1 MSSSSSCVG
10 SSSNSILRTF
20 HPLLLLLLWPLAFR
34 VQPLLL
40 LLLLLWTLATLRAN
54 QRWLQRLGDSSNGG
68 HTLALTP
75 QLLLQPPLL
84 GFRLLLVQPLQCTV
98 PPLDS

>member
-1 MSSSSSCVG
+1 
-10 SSSNSILRTF
+10 
-20 HPLLLLLLWPLAFR
+20 LLLLLLWPLAFR

-40 LLLLLWTLATLRAN
+40 LLLWAFATLRAN
-54 QRWLQRLGDSSNGG
+54 QRLLQRLGDSSNGG
-68 HTLALTP
+68 HTLAVKL

-84 GFRLLLVQPLQCTV
+84 GFRLLLVHPLHGTV